1 MKRKRMTTRSKTV
14 PTVVNP
20 SKKMNNRKMK
30 NLTTKWNPL

>member
-1 MKRKRMTTRSKTV
+1 MKRKRVTKTSKTV

-20 SKKMNNRKMK
+20 SKKMNNLKMK